1 MLLYHIYICF
11 QIKRPK
17 KLYFFVQIKKYL
29 GIIYY
34 YVHLRIRQCLAK
46 QLQKYVAGG
55 PHTPTA
61 PGTFFVYQ

>member
-17 KLYFFVQIKKYL
+17 QLYFFVQIKKYL

-34 YVHLRIRQCLAK
+34 YVHLHIRQCLAK
-46 QLQKYVAGG
+46 QLQKYVARGA
-55 PHTPTA
+55 HTRTA